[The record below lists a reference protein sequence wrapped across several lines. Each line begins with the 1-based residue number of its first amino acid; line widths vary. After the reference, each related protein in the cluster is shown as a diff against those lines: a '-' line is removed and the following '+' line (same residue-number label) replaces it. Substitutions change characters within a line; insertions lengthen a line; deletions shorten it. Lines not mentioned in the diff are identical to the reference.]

1 MPGNELL
8 VLCGG
13 TELPQKGSGSRLNL
27 NLHGRSPNV
36 RLQIADISRR
46 LLTKIPDVHVDLLE
60 VASYVYAADS
70 ATARGGRT
78 DAQMGKRW
86 RRKFRF
92 VIPVRLPKLWS
103 SEPVSSTLIE
113 TLSFLSEDEYAFEF
127 RHLGDP
133 TAVETY
139 FEFCDADAASFS
151 PDEVILFSGGLDSF
165 SGTVEEL
172 VTHGKKVALV
182 SHQSASKIVGAQQYL
197 VDQLK
202 QRFGSDRV
210 FHVPVWVNLLGDF
223 SSEPT
228 HRTRS
233 FLFAALGAVTAR
245 LFERDRIRFF
255 ENGVVSMNLPPVTQV
270 VGARATRTTHPQA
283 LAGFRRV
290 LSEVLDRAFDV
301 DNPFAWLT
309 KADVIERISAN
320 ECSDLIRH
328 TLSCTRVRDMTKLNP
343 HCGQCSQCIDR
354 RFGILAAGQVDEDP
368 AEAYSVD
375 LFLGKRQPGPDREMA
390 LSYVRSASL
399 IQKMA
404 DVAFFAQYGEASRVV
419 DYFAGSADRVAERI
433 LALHRR
439 HAAAVCRVFEDA
451 ISANAS
457 ALLEGNLAA
466 DCLLSL
472 IVGQQGGANTYP
484 YPREASGEA
493 AVVNTEIRVAID
505 ESGKR
510 VRFDRWGEIKGVG
523 AELLMALAEPFRA
536 AAKEERAPENYPF
549 TQSGEL
555 CRQTN
560 CKNEETFR
568 RRVMR
573 CREQIRTLA
582 KNAGD
587 PLTSIDAVIENL
599 QRHGY
604 RLNPDQVR
612 IVNIAELSKSD

>member
-1 MPGNELL
+1 MPGNEHL

-13 TELPQKGSGSRLNL
+13 IELPQKGSGSRLNL

-36 RLQIADISRR
+36 RLQIADISKR
-46 LLTKIPDVHVDLLE
+46 LLTKIPEVHLDLLE

-103 SEPVSSTLIE
+103 SESISSALVE
-113 TLSFLSEDEYAFEF
+113 TLSFLSDDEYAFEF
-127 RHLGDP
+127 RRLGNP
-133 TAVETY
+133 PAVETY
-139 FEFCDADAASFS
+139 IEFPDADTASFS

-210 FHVPVWVNLLGDF
+210 FHVPVWVNLVGD
-223 SSEPT
+223 SNSEPT

-255 ENGVVSMNLPPVTQV
+255 ENGVVSLNLPPVAQV
-270 VGARATRTTHPQA
+270 VGARATRTTHPQV

-301 DNPFAWLT
+301 ENPFAWLT
-309 KADVIERISAN
+309 KSDVIERISAN
-320 ECSDLIRH
+320 ECSDLIRD
-328 TLSCTRVRDMTKLNP
+328 TLSCTRVRDMTKLHP

-354 RFGILAAGQVDEDP
+354 RFAVLAAGQEKEDP
-368 AEAYSVD
+368 AEAYKVD
-375 LFLGKRQPGPDREMA
+375 LLSGERPAGPDREMA
-390 LSYVRSASL
+390 LAYVRSASL
-399 IQKMA
+399 IREMA
-404 DVAFFAQYGEASRVV
+404 DVAFFAKYGEASRVV
-419 DYFAGSADRVAERI
+419 DYFAEPADAVAERI
-433 LALHRR
+433 FSLHRR
-439 HAAAVCRVFEDA
+439 HADAVCRVFDDA

-457 ALLEGNLAA
+457 ALREGNLAA

-472 IVGQQGGANTYP
+472 IVGQHGAADAYP
-484 YPREASGEA
+484 NQSKVSGEVA
-493 AVVNTEIRVAID
+493 AIRTEIRVGID
-505 ESGKR
+505 KAGKR
-510 VRFDRWGEIKGVG
+510 VVFDRWGEIKGVG

-536 AAKEERAPENYPF
+536 ALNEERAPENYPF

-555 CRQTN
+555 RRQTN
-560 CKNEETFR
+560 CNNEETFR

-573 CREQIRTLA
+573 CRNQIKTLA
-582 KNAGD
+582 RNAGD
-587 PLTSIDAVIENL
+587 PLPTIDAVIENL

-612 IVNIAELSKSD
+612 IVSIAELSKSG